1 MRPYDCMMRRWTIRL
16 LPVLAAGLVLLPLLR
31 DPTSDTYPF
40 STYPMFATD
49 RGQIHSIA
57 TAVERTNDDFARLS
71 PKLIAGTD
79 EAVLASVT
87 VKQAV
92 RLGEAEI
99 LCEEILERLG
109 PGRQV
114 EVRTETLDVVELSV
128 EGSTDS
134 TVTVYATC
142 GGES

>member
-1 MRPYDCMMRRWTIRL
+1 MRRWTIRL
-16 LPVLAAGLVLLPLLR
+16 LPVFAALLVLLPLLR
-31 DPTSDTYPF
+31 DPTSDTYPL
-40 STYPMFATD
+40 STYPMFTTD
-49 RGQIHSIA
+49 RGRVHSIA
-57 TAVERTNDDFARLS
+57 TAVELTDAGFARLS

-109 PGRQV
+109 ADRQV

-128 EGSTDS
+128 EGSADS
-134 TVTVYATC
+134 TVTVHATC
-142 GGES
+142 GGGS